1 MKDEIW
7 LESTRHYKQSTE
19 WKLQAVLRTMHKAQS
34 GKGFEM
40 LGVSPENHR
49 RFLIFL
55 LYASNPDNKP
65 RVLHTHTDTRQK
77 GLYIHYHMI
86 SDVN

>member
-49 RFLIFL
+49 RFLIFCCMH
-55 LYASNPDNKP
+55 P
-65 RVLHTHTDTRQK
+65 TRIINQ
-77 GLYIHYHMI
+77 GSYIHTQTQDKRGCT
-86 SDVN
+86 STTT